1 MWTVVYLLLKS
12 AFFAFLLSFFCFCA
26 RAFMTG
32 FKQGLEE
39 AHASK
44 PLAIDSLSN
53 RRLRRTLAAEKAKA
67 ESPAV
72 PEELLI
78 DVEEYY
84 EEQLRIESIPALTI
98 FRGDESWR
106 QRR

>member
-1 MWTVVYLLLKS
+1 MWTVFSLVLKS
-12 AFFAFLLSFFCFCA
+12 AFFAFLISFYCFCA

-32 FKQGLEE
+32 FKQGLAE
-39 AHASK
+39 AHTSK
-44 PLAIDSLSN
+44 PMAIDSLSN

-78 DVEEYY
+78 DVEEFY
-84 EEQLRIESIPALTI
+84 EEQLRIESLPALTI

-106 QRR
+106 QRG